1 MNVLCK
7 GIQNKIGDETSSN
20 NSFSLEREGEL
31 RRPWKNVSLFVS
43 FRGWGTQL
51 AVHFKYVMD
60 RPYLQDTVLDCE
72 NHLNKFCSAL
82 LKNEKVITFL
92 VLILLVEQQ
101 LYFGFFM
108 HKA

>member
-1 MNVLCK
+1 MSCK

-20 NSFSLEREGEL
+20 NSFSLDREGEL

-51 AVHFKYVMD
+51 AVHFKHVMD

-72 NHLNKFCSAL
+72 NHLNKFCFAL

-101 LYFGFFM
+101 LYFGFFY
-108 HKA
+108 A